1 MAKVEVRT
9 KKQLRAIKNEIS
21 KIKNTTIAKIVVT
34 KEGLELDLTK
44 ASSNKLELQTA
55 PTLVASG
62 KVELMIEDF
71 SDRIVSVEFR
81 ATGTK
86 EQKEEVLKQAN
97 LFRSVAIRFNGLK
110 TDIVSV
116 YKAGR
121 KVYGYNFRSRTN
133 KEVKLEELKKQGYSL
148 YMAGPFSASEGRKN
162 ATTLYKTESSREFA
176 ELVNKLSY
184 GAFSQ
189 LAGRTMTVGDAQKVA
204 SRLSQWKT
212 GMSHTEGCNLTAAF
226 YIGKWGVDDTSHADG
241 KGYLSSRKVAEEL
254 SNEKYE
260 IAESAVE
267 GLLIQN
273 RPFSVCKTLSKV
285 TNSSYLRQKVLFDVN
300 HNPDNIIWIN
310 REEVTKEIQEE
321 FNKIFLG
328 GGSRFDGKVVVVK
341 SKDAPKDLRSIHYY
355 TDLNG
360 LKSSYDLRLDSG
372 LNILAIDKP
381 LKGGVTN
388 TNMQQLETL
397 LMASPE
403 KTKQI
408 MKSVSSD
415 FNKKALHEA
424 MAFKV
429 KVPAIRDFDNL
440 YTAGIISGVA
450 PKFAA
455 QNKKLLGIAAD
466 QAIKRMVKAARGLNY
481 PVPGGS
487 RLVQMDFAA
496 DFGARILPPGTC
508 FMPGEKERVVFATR
522 NPKMSTGEYL
532 LLKNLTKK
540 EVNELIN
547 KNGALSKEQKKLL
560 KREFRLLSESSIVI
574 PAIEDYKDSTGGMDV
589 DGDTLLVV
597 TFRKFSQL
605 IKKAEREGLVNTTAI
620 KVVNEEPLQEEKM
633 KYGLSSIHT
642 SFIRLVNNGNLSIGE
657 ITFMN
662 NFFLGALFDLRQ
674 GKEEPAREFFKFAG
688 NKQNEKEG
696 KQYVPLLKEKT
707 DFNLKRIEVSFE
719 IMEKIVNDI
728 KEMSLTKENMENA
741 LSDLV
746 SIFMM
751 LQMETIDA
759 PKTGRVVPVPFAGLL
774 NKFQQN
780 SKTFLDIDLNIS
792 ASKKPLDKYKK
803 VDGVLYSVHKD
814 EGWKE
819 VGISSTGAP
828 VEKYFHNDP
837 LHELRLDA
845 ARDVMRIARQLR
857 KKYESASFDEETI
870 QLFISASNAA
880 DKKLVRDLVELKKI
894 YNSINAAVVDQEE
907 NENEQYY
914 ERFVKALANT
924 ARVLTNNME
933 DAERGLLAEAIC
945 IPSNNLSKHSSFAM
959 NVLKEEYIKMTL
971 KYFAEIDFAGE
982 AIRYHKNIKGGEI
995 LEFKNGVAQT
1005 EDKFAATKENIN
1017 GIFVVKEFDN
1027 KLYATKQIDDLI
1039 PEIEITNEVI
1049 FRASG
1054 SNVHKLKDD
1063 LMNAKR
1069 VRLEIVYGKGNLI
1082 IADGKVVGKFITTP
1096 GMGPLNKLYDKLTG
1110 VVKGLMVTEEKTN
1123 TGSVVPVLVGV
1134 LESESTPFGIN

>member
-1 MAKVEVRT
+1 MARQVEIRT
-9 KKQLRAIKNEIS
+9 KKQVRAIKNELS
-21 KIKNTTIAKIVVT
+21 KITNTTIAKIVVT
-34 KEGLELDLTK
+34 KDGLELDLTK

-55 PTLVASG
+55 PTLVARG
-62 KVELMIEDF
+62 KVELLIEDF
-71 SDRIVSVEFR
+71 SDNIVSVEFR

-86 EQKEEVLKQAN
+86 KEKEEVLKQAN
-97 LFRSVAIRFNGLK
+97 LFRSVAIKFNGAK

-121 KVYGYNFRSRTN
+121 KLYGYNLRSRTN
-133 KEVKLEELKKQGYSL
+133 KEVKLEELKKQGYGL
-148 YMAGPFSASEGRKN
+148 YLAGPFSASEGRKN
-162 ATTLYKTESSREFA
+162 STTLYKTESSK
-176 ELVNKLSY
+176 ELVELIDKLSY

-189 LAGRTMTVGDAQKVA
+189 LAGRTMTIGDAQKVA

-226 YIGKWGVDDTSHADG
+226 YIGKWGIDDTSHADG
-241 KGYLSSRKVAEEL
+241 KGYLSSRKVAKEL
-254 SNEKYE
+254 SNEKYVV
-260 IAESAVE
+260 AESAVE

-285 TNSSYLRQKVLFDVN
+285 TNSSYLRQKVLFDTN
-300 HNPDNIIWIN
+300 HDPDNIIWIN

-328 GGSRFDGKVVVVK
+328 NKSRFDGKVVVIK

-381 LKGGVTN
+381 LKGGVVN

-403 KTKQI
+403 KTKEI
-408 MKSVSSD
+408 MKSVSAD

-424 MAFKV
+424 MAFKT
-429 KVPAIRDFDNL
+429 KVPAVRDFDNL
-440 YTAGIISGVA
+440 YTAGIVSSVA

-455 QNKKLLGIAAD
+455 QNQKLLGIAAD
-466 QAIKRMVKAARGLNY
+466 QAVKRMVKAARGLNY
-481 PVPGGS
+481 PIPGGS

-522 NPKMSTGEYL
+522 NPKMSAGEFL
-532 LLKNLTKK
+532 LMKNLTKK

-547 KNGALSKEQKKLL
+547 KNEALSKEQKKLL

-574 PAIEDYKDSTGGMDV
+574 PAIEDYKNTTGGMDV

-597 TFRKFSQL
+597 TYRKFSQL
-605 IKKAEREGLVNTTAI
+605 IKKAEREGIINPTAI
-620 KVVNEEPLQEEKM
+620 EVANEGSLQEEKTM

-662 NFFLGALFDLRQ
+662 NFLLGALFDLRQ

-696 KQYVPLLKEKT
+696 KQYVPLLKEET
-707 DFNLKRIEVSFE
+707 DFNLKKVEVSFE

-728 KEMSLTKENMENA
+728 KEMSLTKKNMENA
-741 LSDLV
+741 LNDLV

-780 SKTFLDIDLNIS
+780 SKSFLDIDLNIS
-792 ASKKPLDKYKK
+792 ASKKPLGKYQQ

-819 VGISSTGAP
+819 VGISPTGAP
-828 VEKYFHNDP
+828 VKKYFHNDP
-837 LHELRLDA
+837 LHALRLDA
-845 ARDVMRIARQLR
+845 ARDAMRIARQLR
-857 KKYESASFDEETI
+857 KKYENTSFDEETI
-870 QLFISASNAA
+870 QLFIAASHAA
-880 DKKLVRDLVELKKI
+880 DKKLVRDLIELKKI
-894 YNSINAAVVDQEE
+894 YNSINAAVDQE
-907 NENEQYY
+907 ENEQYY
-914 ERFVKALANT
+914 EEFVKALANT

-945 IPSNNLSKHSSFAM
+945 IPSNNSSKHSSFAM

-971 KYFAEIDFAGE
+971 EYFAEIDFAGE
-982 AIRYHKNIKGGEI
+982 VIRYHKNIKGGEI

-1017 GIFVVKEFDN
+1017 GLFVVKEFNN
-1027 KLYATKQIDDLI
+1027 KLYATKQIKDLI
-1039 PEIEITNEVI
+1039 PEVDTTNEII

-1054 SNVHKLKDD
+1054 SDVHKLKDE
-1063 LMNAKR
+1063 LINAQETR
-1069 VRLEIVYGKGNLI
+1069 FEIVYGKGNLI

-1096 GMGPLNKLYDKLTG
+1096 GMGPLNKLYNGLTG

-1134 LESESTPFGIN
+1134 LESKSTPFGIN